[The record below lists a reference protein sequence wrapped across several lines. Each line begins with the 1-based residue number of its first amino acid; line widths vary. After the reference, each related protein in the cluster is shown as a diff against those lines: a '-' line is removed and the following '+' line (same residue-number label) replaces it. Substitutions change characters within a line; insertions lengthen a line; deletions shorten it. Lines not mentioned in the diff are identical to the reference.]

1 MDVSSS
7 EKPTV
12 TVNSASVNVTA
23 SDAKKYSSDL
33 FDLAELDKTVN
44 DGYNNTVTITAGGT
58 TYTVYIRRLLKPK
71 ITLNYGNSPYGEIMK
86 LLILLILIN
95 KRQKMHLMKRI
106 FIKPHIYQQM
116 LLLK

>member
-7 EKPTV
+7 EKPTD

-71 ITLNYGNSPYGEIMK
+71 IILNPGNSPVGMIMSDNVKYLRQIDKDNAIWHNFKK
-86 LLILLILIN
+86 LT
-95 KRQKMHLMKRI
+95 
-106 FIKPHIYQQM
+106 F
-116 LLLK
+116 